1 MWPQFNSSHA
11 ARDAVDRC
19 EPMAVPD
26 LDVIRAA
33 ILRRA
38 SRTASKVLTAAPPCS
53 HPFPGRMQ
61 RAETTA
67 DAAEWGHRHTL
78 PPPDLCGPYG
88 GIRGDPWVPTE
99 GYVKSIQKCWWGGT
113 DDPVRVISGRMCHQW
128 VANEFGSRGYIKTGG
143 THQMQGRII
152 CNIVPR
158 HPRKPISGR
167 AVVRGWAA
175 AARQAAAVGGGHRP

>member
-1 MWPQFNSSHA
+1 MDSVTLAAGTRLFRMSLAREHDGMVEDCDEAAGEYTRPTTCDHMWPQFNSSHA

-38 SRTASKVLTAAPPCS
+38 SRTASKVLPAAPPCS

-67 DAAEWGHRHTL
+67 HAAEWGHRHTL

-99 GYVKSIQKCWWGGT
+99 GYVKSIQKCWWGG
-113 DDPVRVISGRMCHQW
+113 D
-128 VANEFGSRGYIKTGG
+128 
-143 THQMQGRII
+143 
-152 CNIVPR
+152 
-158 HPRKPISGR
+158 
-167 AVVRGWAA
+167 
-175 AARQAAAVGGGHRP
+175 